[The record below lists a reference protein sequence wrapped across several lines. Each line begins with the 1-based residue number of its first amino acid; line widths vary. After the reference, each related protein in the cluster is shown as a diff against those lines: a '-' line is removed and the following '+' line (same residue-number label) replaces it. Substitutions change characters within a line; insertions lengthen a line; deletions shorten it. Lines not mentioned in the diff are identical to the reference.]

1 MVSRYL
7 QYNEINKFNPGN
19 SLRNLDDCLID
30 YANLDDKGG
39 IHGAYAIILDG
50 MAVFEL

>member
-19 SLRNLDDCLID
+19 SLRNLADCLFD
-30 YANLDDKGG
+30 YATLDDTVG
-39 IHGAYAIILDG
+39 INGTYAIILDD
-50 MAVFEL
+50 MAVFKL